1 MSSSRRSGS
10 NTIFVGK
17 LSSRVREEDLR
28 DEFRRYGRIRDIDFR
43 RQRGFAFIE
52 YNSSSDAKQAVEDMN
67 GQRFEDTRIVVQ
79 YKENRSDRN
88 RRGPTTVDV
97 CYNCGRKGHWA
108 NECKEGNWNNRC
120 YRCGKSGH
128 LKKECSL
135 SRTPSS
141 RRESPRRSR
150 RNRSQSGSKS
160 KSVSDSRSRS
170 RSKDKNRDKK
180 RRQSYSKSSS
190 RSKSSRSSRRSYSS
204 SKSRAS
210 SSRSKSRSSNSSK
223 ENNKNQ
229 RKSMSESR
237 SRRNS
242 NDNRSSSPPKQN

>member
-1 MSSSRRSGS
+1 MSSSRRSSS
-10 NTIFVGK
+10 NTIFIGK

-52 YNSSSDAKQAVEDMN
+52 YSSSSDAKQAVEDMD

-88 RRGPTTVDV
+88 RRGPSTVDV

-170 RSKDKNRDKK
+170 RSNDKK
-180 RRQSYSKSSS
+180 RRQPYSKSSS
-190 RSKSSRSSRRSYSS
+190 RSKSSRSSRKSYSS